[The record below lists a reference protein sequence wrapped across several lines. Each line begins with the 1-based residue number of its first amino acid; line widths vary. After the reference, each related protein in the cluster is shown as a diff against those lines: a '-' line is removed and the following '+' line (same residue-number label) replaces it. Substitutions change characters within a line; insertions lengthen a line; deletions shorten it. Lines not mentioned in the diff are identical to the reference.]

1 MLGFGT
7 RPLGGTH
14 YDKSSSHNA
23 AHQRRF
29 LFKPSSAKQR
39 CLRSLTPA
47 LTGVN
52 YLSGGRTMDIDALL
66 SHHQIV
72 TDQAG
77 NKTAVLV
84 DLPTWEKIVA
94 ALEALEDLALN
105 RAIDEAADSP
115 ALPRAEA
122 LAFLAAED

>member
-1 MLGFGT
+1 
-7 RPLGGTH
+7 
-14 YDKSSSHNA
+14 
-23 AHQRRF
+23 
-29 LFKPSSAKQR
+29 
-39 CLRSLTPA
+39 
-47 LTGVN
+47 
-52 YLSGGRTMDIDALL
+52 MDIDALL

-105 RAIDEAADSP
+105 RAMDEAADSP

>member
-7 RPLGGTH
+7 RPLGGMFIQS
-14 YDKSSSHNA
+14 YYPPNA
-23 AHQRRF
+23 ASQRRF

-105 RAIDEAADSP
+105 RAMDEAADSP